1 LDDSALHLI
10 DEEIRTLGEG
20 GVVVREGF
28 IGRDAAIRI
37 AGVLGGIPLR
47 AAGMVGGVN
56 RELRGDDIGWLDNET
71 APELHGEARRAPPD
85 EGWNPLIDRFEQ
97 LRLELNRKAYLG
109 LSRMDVQLARYPGG
123 GARYDRHLDAVAGR
137 THNRR
142 VTAIWYANIDWQP
155 THGGTLR
162 VHTPAPRDIEPI
174 LDRLVL
180 FLSEKVEHEVL
191 PAHAP
196 RLAVT
201 AWYY

>member
-1 LDDSALHLI
+1 LSDSPLHLI

-47 AAGMVGGVN
+47 AAGMAGGVN

-71 APELHGEARRAPPD
+71 CPELH
-85 EGWNPLIDRFEQ
+85 DRFDQ
-97 LRLELNRKAYLG
+97 VRLELNRSAYLG
-109 LSRMDVQLARYPGG
+109 LSRMDVQLARYAGG

-137 THNRR
+137 AHNRR
-142 VTAIWYANIDWQP
+142 VTAIWYANRDWQP
-155 THGGTLR
+155 AHGGVLR
-162 VHTPAPRDIEPI
+162 VYTSPPREIEPV
-174 LDRLVL
+174 LDRVVI
-180 FLSEKVEHEVL
+180 FLSDRVEHEVL